1 MIEQIVLI
9 VHVIVAVVIVGAILL
24 QQGKGS
30 DMGASFGAGS
40 SQTVFGVQGG
50 GSLLTKWT
58 ALLVAIFLVTSLS
71 LAYFAH
77 KKSESL
83 YDVMIDQEAV
93 EASFALPVKE
103 GEVGA
108 SDDVPAATN
117 SESVKSEDV
126 PQ

>member
-1 MIEQIVLI
+1 M
-9 VHVIVAVVIVGAILL
+9 
-24 QQGKGS
+24 
-30 DMGASFGAGS
+30 
-40 SQTVFGVQGG
+40 
-50 GSLLTKWT
+50 TKWT
-58 ALLVAIFLVTSLS
+58 AFLVAIFLVTSLS